1 MDDNN
6 VPTLHD
12 SKHEWAIRLIRI
24 VQPLIYEG
32 VQGMFQESVSICK
45 QSDEDAKYLMTFQNL
60 LSRIPKW
67 NEEIVKKETARIV
80 DCSGCS
86 YLEDLLTCVHI
97 AQLKILSSIRTGKA
111 QKKVEID
118 IPKLTSFV
126 HKVYIALSREL
137 YSSVY
142 LFEKGV
148 PPLIFQQN
156 RSKVNEHILN
166 SILNVIRE
174 SIPIEKLLRAYLD
187 ETTDLIKEKETPE
200 EKKGISFSDK
210 DNAMTVDNQ
219 PVVIDAPKDIPTLE
233 KIAEV
238 RNLERKVSEEEDN
251 DKLKISDDP
260 VTIDIDVLDNPVKDI
275 PENIEQVDLDIEV
288 LS

>member
-1 MDDNN
+1 
-6 VPTLHD
+6 
-12 SKHEWAIRLIRI
+12 
-24 VQPLIYEG
+24 LIYEG
-32 VQGMFQESVSICK
+32 IQGMFQEAVTICK
-45 QSDEDAKYLMTFQNL
+45 HSEEDEKYLMTFQNL

-80 DCSGCS
+80 DRSGCS

-118 IPKLTSFV
+118 IPKLSSFV
-126 HKVYIALSREL
+126 HKVYISVSRDL
-137 YSSVY
+137 YASVY
-142 LFEKGV
+142 LFEKGI
-148 PPLIFQQN
+148 PPLIFQKN
-156 RSKVNEHILN
+156 RSSVNEIIMN
-166 SILNVIRE
+166 AILNVIRE

-187 ETTDLIKEKETPE
+187 ETTDLIKEKEKPE

-210 DNAMTVDNQ
+210 DNAMTVNNE

-233 KIAEV
+233 KIAEI
-238 RNLERKVSEEEDN
+238 RNLERKAEEED
-251 DKLKISDDP
+251 DKIKIFDDP
-260 VTIDIDVLDNPVKDI
+260 VTIEIDDLVKPLQNTPAEI
-275 PENIEQVDLDIEV
+275 PIELDIEV